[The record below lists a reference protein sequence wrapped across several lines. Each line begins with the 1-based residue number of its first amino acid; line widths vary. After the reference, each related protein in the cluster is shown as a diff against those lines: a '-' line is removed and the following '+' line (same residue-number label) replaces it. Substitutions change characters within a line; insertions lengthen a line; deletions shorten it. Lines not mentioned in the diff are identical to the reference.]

1 LGLIFG
7 ISIQKGRCFVIEIAS
22 WALGAIGS
30 AIIGSLVKDGYDRI
44 KKNRLIRQK
53 GLEEGNWYSSYQ
65 WVDQPNEWID
75 ETVGVKVRRGYLNL
89 DSTNP
94 SSQYEAEA
102 ELVGQEFVKGW
113 FTSKR
118 SGAHEAGVFMFAISP
133 GGEMLYG
140 YYIGPTDTGERRFG
154 KWVMA
159 KEQNN
164 IAAARAILE
173 RVCP

>member
-1 LGLIFG
+1 
-7 ISIQKGRCFVIEIAS
+7 VIEIAS

-89 DSTNP
+89 DST
-94 SSQYEAEA
+94 
-102 ELVGQEFVKGW
+102 
-113 FTSKR
+113 
-118 SGAHEAGVFMFAISP
+118 
-133 GGEMLYG
+133 
-140 YYIGPTDTGERRFG
+140 
-154 KWVMA
+154 
-159 KEQNN
+159 
-164 IAAARAILE
+164 
-173 RVCP
+173 